1 VCIARVLCVRSHASA
16 RETSTRVGELV
27 SVVVHSEL
35 GGAAVPSRWS
45 QHSYTARGGYVH
57 LHLSTFRERVGR
69 ELSVISIALVQQ
81 RAARRAAWVQLSPI
95 CLWSEAAQ
103 PYMSVVRSS
112 SALYVCGQK
121 QLSPICLWSE
131 APCPPRRERPK
142 PYRKECPACTER
154 PPPLSGLR
162 VCPINWPVLSEKRRP
177 LAARYIAYRLSTASS
192 PPRSPSAQA
201 ASRWLYT
208 HAAELSELVAEASRC
223 GRRWRCSQRRQ
234 THR

>member
-1 VCIARVLCVRSHASA
+1 MCIARVLCVRSHASA

-81 RAARRAAWVQLSPI
+81 RAARRAAWV
-95 CLWSEAAQ
+95 
-103 PYMSVVRSS
+103 
-112 SALYVCGQK
+112 

>member
-1 VCIARVLCVRSHASA
+1 LVEQLCPPGGASTHIPLVEGTSTFTCPPSA
-16 RETSTRVGELV
+16 RGWAGS
-27 SVVVHSEL
+27 
-35 GGAAVPSRWS
+35 S
-45 QHSYTARGGYVH
+45 Q
-57 LHLSTFRERVGR
+57 LSLLLWYSR
-69 ELSVISIALVQQ
+69 ELHVAQLGFSSALYVCGQK
-81 RAARRAAWVQLSPI
+81 QLSRI

>member
-1 VCIARVLCVRSHASA
+1 VCIARVLCVRSPASA

-45 QHSYTARGGYVH
+45 QHSYTARVEGT
-57 LHLSTFRERVGR
+57 STFTCPPYARGWVGSSQFSLLLWYSR
-69 ELSVISIALVQQ
+69 ELHVA
-81 RAARRAAWVQLSPI
+81 QLGF
-95 CLWSEAAQ
+95 
-103 PYMSVVRSS
+103 S